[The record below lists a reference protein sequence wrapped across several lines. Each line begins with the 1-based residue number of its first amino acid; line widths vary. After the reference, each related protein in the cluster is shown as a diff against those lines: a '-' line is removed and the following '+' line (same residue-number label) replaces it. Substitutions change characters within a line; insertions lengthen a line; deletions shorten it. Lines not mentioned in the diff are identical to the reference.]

1 MDSVLELQTHGKLLE
16 EAPSEAT
23 LAAIVMESNVSTGK
37 LQKSQTEEV
46 PMAGMPLMASC
57 AGRVLEL
64 VLGLRD
70 LTEHRRSS
78 EPTSQRCPA
87 ESCVAFHGNLD
98 SAGLHECA
106 HRRSTECGLQA
117 EVF

>member
-57 AGRVLEL
+57 VGRVLEL
-64 VLGLRD
+64 VLGLDGR
-70 LTEHRRSS
+70 ESS
-78 EPTSQRCPA
+78 PA
-87 ESCVAFHGNLD
+87 DFFQSFLSRG
-98 SAGLHECA
+98 
-106 HRRSTECGLQA
+106 STKASILI
-117 EVF
+117 

>member
-46 PMAGMPLMASC
+46 LMASC
-57 AGRVLEL
+57 VGRVLEL

-98 SAGLHECA
+98 SAGHHECA